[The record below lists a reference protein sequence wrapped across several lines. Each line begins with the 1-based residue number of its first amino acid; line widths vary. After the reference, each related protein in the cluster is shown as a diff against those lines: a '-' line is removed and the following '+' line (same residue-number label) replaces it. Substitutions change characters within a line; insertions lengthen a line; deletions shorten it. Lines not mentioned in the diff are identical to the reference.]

1 MALHKEKDS
10 SYNVFVDYL
19 LYVKKIIVILSCKAF
34 FGFKKSFV
42 LFCFYFFK
50 EEKQQQNP
58 KQNKNQT
65 TTTTKTKI
73 KKVSE
78 ILRPR

>member
-34 FGFKKSFV
+34 FGFKKM
-42 LFCFYFFK
+42 FCFVFIFFK

-65 TTTTKTKI
+65 TTTTKIKV